1 LVCKN
6 CDGRRKK
13 KILRYREVSTGNS
26 SHGTTS
32 VSGNSCWI
40 GLCWLVIILD
50 VAMFI
55 FLIRLL
61 TFKSIHVLS
70 QSYPFKGYFA
80 MVKMEFAEIF
90 PSQSGLVNPKFH
102 QHLDISNFV
111 ISFLLN
117 FLAINSA
124 VEEIIYSLSEE
135 RKNRMLTQDV
145 IDSISLGRLFF

>member
-1 LVCKN
+1 
-6 CDGRRKK
+6 
-13 KILRYREVSTGNS
+13 
-26 SHGTTS
+26 
-32 VSGNSCWI
+32 
-40 GLCWLVIILD
+40 
-50 VAMFI
+50 
-55 FLIRLL
+55 
-61 TFKSIHVLS
+61 
-70 QSYPFKGYFA
+70 
-80 MVKMEFAEIF
+80 MVKMEFDEIF

-145 IDSISLGRLFF
+145 IDSISLGRLF